1 MKLMRLL
8 VSGGAGFIGLSLVKR
23 LILDGHEVVSYD
35 LRPSPMGES
44 IIGDITDEEAFSKA
58 VKSCE
63 HVFHLAA
70 AADLNWCSA
79 HPNEAVKANI
89 KGTRVVAEEC
99 AKRGITLSFA
109 STCCVYGDTPDHPSD
124 EESICSP
131 TDIYGATKFV
141 GEELIKGYQRKMGLN
156 YHLLRFGTTYGPG
169 MRPTLA
175 IYIFIQQALQDKQ
188 LTLHGSG
195 EQTRCMIYIDDIVE
209 ACVKTLKLD
218 HYIMGTTLNI
228 ATDEELSVWQMAN
241 MILKLTVRPLTQYVH
256 VPDRFGQ
263 IMKEQ
268 IDISKARKMLDWEP
282 KTSFREGLLKT
293 IEWIKPHLSVI

>member
-1 MKLMRLL
+1 MRIL

-23 LILDGHEVVSYD
+23 LLLEGHDVVSYD

-44 IIGDITDEEAFSKA
+44 MIGDITDEEAFGNA
-58 VKSCE
+58 VNGCE

-79 HPNEAVKANI
+79 HPNEAVKINI
-89 KGTRVVAEEC
+89 EGTRVVAQEC
-99 AKRGITLSFA
+99 AKRDVTLSFA
-109 STCCVYGDTPDHPSD
+109 STCCVYGSTPDHPSD

-131 TDIYGATKFV
+131 TDIYGATKV
-141 GEELIKGYQRKMGLN
+141 AAEALIRGYKKKRGLN

-175 IYIFIQQALQDKQ
+175 IYVFIQQALQDKKM
-188 LTLHGSG
+188 TIHGSG
-195 EQTRCMIYIDDIVE
+195 EQTRCMIYIDDLVE
-209 ACVKTLKLD
+209 ACVKTLELD

-228 ATDEELSVWQMAN
+228 ATEEELSVMQMAQ
-241 MILKLTVRPLTQYVH
+241 MILELTGKPLDQYVH
-256 VPDRFGQ
+256 VSDRSGQ

-268 IDISKARKMLDWEP
+268 IDLSRSRKLLDWEP
-282 KTSFREGLLKT
+282 ETSFREGLLKT
-293 IEWIKPHLSVI
+293 IAWIRPQLR